1 VLHVVRHTR
10 RTDAVTMKTMKLD
23 ATKAWTALVAVIGAA
38 VLVGSVAAS
47 LPWQVSLAM
56 VLGGAGVLVL
66 ATVRVVLQPGHVAA
80 SATTEP
86 VGVSDPRLRFARLTY
101 YLGAAMI
108 GLLTVRPAL
117 GFTASDWVFVLS
129 LALLVIAMT
138 VHDVSHDYLVPTA
151 ITLGVALFAVGG
163 LISTR
168 NAVNAEESLL
178 VVIRMLYLT
187 LVWFWLGTIVLQTR
201 LHVENAIVAWVFS
214 AAVSSSG
221 ALVQYFEGDV
231 IPGGALA
238 YGRMTGFTPHFN
250 DLGGLVA
257 TAFVPALVLAV
268 ESSRRRVRGF
278 GVVSLALLSIGL
290 LLSGSV
296 GAMLAASVAT
306 TLWLAIR
313 GLSLKLVISVA
324 AVVASG
330 FVVMTATGATNAPN
344 PVQRITKVFA
354 ADEAKAGTGGTVE
367 TRLQGYGEAWSRI
380 QDQPFVG
387 VGLDHRSGEVYLGDS
402 AVHNIILNPWFSA
415 GLFGMLGIAILVWG
429 AFSSGFRAFRNAPLE
444 DRALV
449 AGLLSALVAFVV
461 FAMGAPIMFVRY
473 GWFPTALLVAVL
485 AQQARAH
492 APARRRH
499 LAERTLSAYKPAG

>member
-1 VLHVVRHTR
+1 MT
-10 RTDAVTMKTMKLD
+10 KLD
-23 ATKAWTALVAVIGAA
+23 ATRARTAVVAVVGAA
-38 VLVGSVAAS
+38 VLVGLVTAS
-47 LPWQVSLAM
+47 LPWRVSLAV

-66 ATVRVVLQPGHVAA
+66 ALVRIVLQPGRVPGSAA
-80 SATTEP
+80 TESE
-86 VGVSDPRLRFARLTY
+86 GASDPHLRFARLAY

-117 GFTASDWVFVLS
+117 GFTASDWVFLLA
-129 LALLVIAMT
+129 LALLVVAMT
-138 VHDVSHDYLVPTA
+138 VHDVPRDYLVPTA
-151 ITLGVALFAVGG
+151 ITLGVVLFAVGG

-201 LHVENAIVAWVFS
+201 AHVENAMVVWVFS

-238 YGRMTGFTPHFN
+238 YGRMTGFTSHFN

-268 ESSRRRVRGF
+268 DSSRRRVRAF
-278 GVVSLALLSIGL
+278 GVVAVALLSIGL

-306 TLWLAIR
+306 TVWLAIR

-354 ADEAKAGTGGTVE
+354 ADEAKAGTGGSVE
-367 TRLQGYGEAWSRI
+367 TRLQGYGEAWARI

-387 VGLDHRSGEVYLGDS
+387 VGLDHESGEVYLGDS
-402 AVHNIILNPWFSA
+402 AVHNLILNPWFTA
-415 GLFGMLGIAILVWG
+415 GLFGLLGIAILVCG
-429 AFSSGFRAFRNAPLE
+429 AFSSGLRAFRNAGLE

-461 FAMGAPIMFVRY
+461 FAMGAPILFVRY
-473 GWFPTALLVAVL
+473 GWFPTALLIAVV

-492 APARRRH
+492 APVRRR
-499 LAERTLSAYKPAG
+499 LRAEHTLSAYEPAG